1 MKKTPEKYGDLT
13 KRDLSVYPL
22 NIDTSKL
29 NETEKYPLCNVP
41 HLILINGRVK
51 AGKSVLASNLYLNPN
66 MYGNDFE
73 VKILVSPSAYND
85 AMNQHLIKDFD
96 YVFTEYNDDL
106 VDELIEMIEKD
117 KSDDKYL
124 ILFDDIVGTTA
135 GSRRGKADK
144 ITSLSTLY
152 RHIGNGDKEGKLSIC
167 ICVQYFKHITPI
179 LRNQA
184 SGIYICGSYTE
195 KELKKIAEAYGFF
208 GGSEKAFIDLHRQ
221 ARQNPHD
228 FLFLSVHSMEARR
241 NHGEILWSYKDEMEK
256 LKKDREEE
264 PPKENVKLEVKEE
277 KEEEKKNNINIYNEG
292 DTNSSRR
299 TRKNI

>member
-1 MKKTPEKYGDLT
+1 MTSNKKNPQKYQDL
-13 KRDLSVYPL
+13 KDYNVYPL
-22 NIDTSKL
+22 NIDDSKL
-29 NETEKYPLCNVP
+29 NETSKYPLCDVP
-41 HLILINGRVK
+41 HLVIINGRVK

-73 VKILVSPSAYND
+73 CKILVSPSAYND

-117 KSDDKYL
+117 TSDDRYL
-124 ILFDDIVGTTA
+124 ILFDDIVGTNA

-184 SGIYICGSYTE
+184 SGIYICGSYTD

-208 GGSEKAFIDLHRQ
+208 GGSEKAFLELHRK
-221 ARQNPHD
+221 ARQDPHD
-228 FLFLSVHSMEARR
+228 FLFLNVHSMEARR
-241 NHGEILWSYKDEMEK
+241 NHNEVLWSYKEEMDK
-256 LKKDREEE
+256 LKKAKQEPIKVSDENITIIEE
-264 PPKENVKLEVKEE
+264 
-277 KEEEKKNNINIYNEG
+277 
-292 DTNSSRR
+292 
-299 TRKNI
+299 